1 MFLEAFMSRRKK
13 EVWKDGGPVL
23 VEEPVEMAPEG
34 EAPVVED
41 QALVAGVTDAVRVT
55 PDKLLEAKALF
66 IKGEADLYDI
76 AIDLEVPVTQ
86 VACWARDGH
95 WMAARRE
102 VQKVI
107 SEGQRLAEERFVL
120 ENRLPAARAQMDV
133 VNKAVKKASGLVDG
147 AQSASELRRIAESM
161 GSLSNVAERAVG
173 MNMKESADETAD
185 ESGGRKKKTP
195 LVVIG
200 ITPREVTV
208 EERSIN

>member
-1 MFLEAFMSRRKK
+1 
-13 EVWKDGGPVL
+13 VWKDGGPVTVETNEL
-23 VEEPVEMAPEG
+23 PLKGEEPKVT
-34 EAPVVED
+34 D
-41 QALVAGVTDAVRVT
+41 QELVAGVTDAVRVT
-55 PDKLLEAKALF
+55 PDKLLDAKTQF

-76 AIDLEVPVTQ
+76 AIDLAVPVTQ

-120 ENRLPAARAQMDV
+120 ENRLPAAKAQMEV
-133 VNKAVKKASGLVDG
+133 VNQAVDKAKTLVGGAST
-147 AQSASELRRIAESM
+147 ATELRRIGESM
-161 GSLSNVAERAVG
+161 AAFSNVAERAVG